1 MEDDQVIYF
10 FNQKRSRIKF
20 LWSNWSIK
28 SLNWMNFSISGLWFI
43 KLKKN
48 LKLYCKISLIHYLLL
63 SKIIWDKWYLFIELL
78 LMRHKIKL
86 LPEKLLKLKKEDNDL
101 LINNFINIKSKN
113 YYFFKKYFF
122 KKYFFI
128 LINFLI
134 YL

>member
-1 MEDDQVIYF
+1 
-10 FNQKRSRIKF
+10 
-20 LWSNWSIK
+20 
-28 SLNWMNFSISGLWFI
+28 
-43 KLKKN
+43 
-48 LKLYCKISLIHYLLL
+48 
-63 SKIIWDKWYLFIELL
+63 
-78 LMRHKIKL
+78 MRHKIKP

-134 YL
+134 FMKIKLI